1 MGSGGIEMGMGY
13 ALAAF
18 VTILVAFP
26 VLWALWWLVDA
37 VVEAAGG
44 HTTQPPRQA
53 KSGQGPV
60 Y

>member
-1 MGSGGIEMGMGY
+1 MGMGY

-18 VTILVAFP
+18 LTMLVAFP
-26 VLWALWWLVDA
+26 VLWTVWWLADA

-44 HTTQPPRQA
+44 HSTQPLLQA

>member
-1 MGSGGIEMGMGY
+1 MGMGY

-18 VTILVAFP
+18 LTMLVAFP

-37 VVEAAGG
+37 VVEATGG
-44 HTTQPPRQA
+44 HTTQG
-53 KSGQGPV
+53 KSGPGPV

>member
-1 MGSGGIEMGMGY
+1 MGMGY

-18 VTILVAFP
+18 LTMLVAFP
-26 VLWALWWLVDA
+26 VLWTVWWLVDA

-44 HTTQPPRQA
+44 HSTQPLRQA
-53 KSGQGPV
+53 KSGQGLV

>member
-1 MGSGGIEMGMGY
+1 MGMGY
-13 ALAAF
+13 AFAAF
-18 VTILVAFP
+18 ITLLVAFP

-44 HTTQPPRQA
+44 HSRRTLRHA
-53 KSGQGPV
+53 KSGRGPV